1 MSILKIILV
10 KIRIELLNFKIAYSA
25 SRFTINMILNTG
37 AFISLDG
44 ENFDCL
50 LQIFINFQ

>member
-50 LQIFINFQ
+50 LQIFINF